1 MSLILVYFI
10 LLNGRT
16 TEREGEDMRGSEG
29 HVRNFSFISFI
40 LKENIDMYYWRL
52 SLPGITHT
60 LSNDR
65 NRLTLKIQYEAERY
79 LPAFYII
86 YVS

>member
-29 HVRNFSFISFI
+29 HIWTLGYTWGVLYLYSKQARTF
-40 LKENIDMYYWRL
+40 LM
-52 SLPGITHT
+52 LPCSIEVIKRE
-60 LSNDR
+60 LV
-65 NRLTLKIQYEAERY
+65 A
-79 LPAFYII
+79 
-86 YVS
+86 